1 MTDLR
6 AAQREATA
14 LVLRTVGGQGF
25 VLAGSGAI
33 REHGLVD
40 RSTGRPATS
49 TCSLIGTTASCSV
62 RQSRTRSA
70 SSPDTATGSTSD
82 GTTSCSRSSW

>member
-25 VLAGSGAI
+25 VQI
-33 REHGLVD
+33 
-40 RSTGRPATS
+40 GRAH
-49 TCSLIGTTASCSV
+49 V
-62 RQSRTRSA
+62 
-70 SSPDTATGSTSD
+70 
-82 GTTSCSRSSW
+82 